1 MAGQSCATWSYP
13 VTALLSFLSYRG
25 VAADTTGRG
34 LGLGCAGNKVA
45 DDGAVH
51 IGQALLG
58 CTNLQRLIMPSTW
71 CTSVCDTLDF
81 IARSCPA
88 SDNDIGDKGA
98 KALATALGKCQDLR
112 HVNLAGTVG
121 AAPAV
126 ANLSS

>member
-1 MAGQSCATWSYP
+1 
-13 VTALLSFLSYRG
+13 
-25 VAADTTGRG
+25 
-34 LGLGCAGNKVA
+34 
-45 DDGAVH
+45 
-51 IGQALLG
+51 
-58 CTNLQRLIMPSTW
+58 MPT
-71 CTSVCDTLDF
+71 
-81 IARSCPA
+81 A